1 MIKQIVRS
9 MPRAVVPLLLLSVF
23 GVAHADQDV
32 QSSDG
37 QWKLHAKL
45 VDSLL
50 VKKSAEALI
59 NITSAAGGKGCPTL
73 QSVAFEMPAHGHGGE
88 LEPKFMSIGNCEF
101 HITNLSPSMGGT
113 WRLRLVL
120 QSADKASNADFT
132 IPAK

>member
-9 MPRAVVPLLLLSVF
+9 IPRALLPVLMLSVF
-23 GVAHADQDV
+23 GVALADQDV

-45 VDSLL
+45 VDSLM

-59 NITSAAGGKGCPTL
+59 DITSAAGGKGCPTL
-73 QSVAFEMPAHGHGGE
+73 KSVAFEMPAHGHGGDV
-88 LEPKFMSIGNCEF
+88 EPKFMSAGNCRF
-101 HITNLSPSMGGT
+101 HITNLSPSMDGA

-120 QSADKASNADFT
+120 LSADKTSNADFT